1 MAKKSE
7 KRSFGYNT
15 TALAT
20 APLVLEDGI
29 YAGILSGAAISG
41 KEDKQYINIVEEQVW
56 DKNVGTTKTGKSGS
70 FVKTGDYII
79 EGSIFYG
86 ATLTSK
92 KAITTLQRD
101 EPKVFGGRIKLAFD
115 KETLSLVDNHVLG
128 SFLAALGIHEHD
140 FSADV
145 DFEYNEA
152 IEVPEELAHVPNI
165 VDMLNS
171 LAYQRAMFTNIV
183 NEANHQPIRV
193 SVAKQPNYKDPSLL
207 ENVINTGR
215 FNSSCGILAYVDGC
229 ENDLEG

>member
-15 TALAT
+15 SALAT
-20 APLVLEDGI
+20 APIVLEDGI

-41 KEDKQYINIVEEQVW
+41 KEGKQYINIVKETVW
-56 DKNVGTTKTGKSGS
+56 DKNVGTTKSGKTGS
-70 FVKTGDYII
+70 FVETGEYII
-79 EGSIFYG
+79 EGNIFYG
-86 ATLTSK
+86 VTLTSK

-115 KETLSLVDNHVLG
+115 KETLSLVDNHILG
-128 SFLAALGIHEHD
+128 SFLSALGLHEHD

-145 DFEYNEA
+145 DFEYNED
-152 IEVPEELAHVPNI
+152 IEVPAELAHVPNI

-171 LAYQRAMFTNIV
+171 VEYQRAMFTNIV
-183 NEANHQPIRV
+183 NEANHQPVRV
-193 SVAKQPNYKDPSLL
+193 SVAKQPNYKDPTVL

-215 FNSSCGILAYVDGC
+215 FNSSCGILSYVEGC
-229 ENDLEG
+229 EEDLDA